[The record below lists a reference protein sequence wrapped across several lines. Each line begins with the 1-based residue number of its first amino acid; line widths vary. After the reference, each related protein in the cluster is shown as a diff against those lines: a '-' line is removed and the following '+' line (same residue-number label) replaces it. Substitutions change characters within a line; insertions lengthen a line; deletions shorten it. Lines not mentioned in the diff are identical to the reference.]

1 MSIHYSLSPNT
12 QSGAERKK
20 AYKIAKMSGERLD
33 YFPKY
38 NKLAK
43 IDAIDARNRL
53 TKATGVEWIMC
64 ESEYISWM

>member
-1 MSIHYSLSPNT
+1 MSIHYTISPNT
-12 QSGAERKK
+12 QSDVERKK
-20 AYKIAKMSGERLD
+20 AYQIAKMSGEQLE

-38 NKLAK
+38 NRLAK

-64 ESEYISWM
+64 EAEYISWM